1 MIFVKVAER
10 AVMYETKKKK
20 RKEKSLQLQ
29 QIILCFMAYIDKA
42 HPDKHSYAL
51 LSPYAYE

>member
-1 MIFVKVAER
+1 MIFVKVEER
-10 AVMYETKKKK
+10 AVMYETKKRK
-20 RKEKSLQLQ
+20 RKKK
-29 QIILCFMAYIDKA
+29 CFMAYIDKA